1 MNISLL
7 PGVNPAFAATVLEP
21 SAAWRFPAYARAFFR
36 RNTDTGEHSSPPLL
50 TGHWFSQALKP
61 LLPAA
66 FVEWRYFSIIS
77 PAFHGIVGLALF
89 NPFSRFEQIAE
100 SGLLFIL
107 AGAFDMPP
115 TAAALREQATNG
127 QLRQICWMHLFPTAS
142 LSLVGPGDTT
152 LRALHN
158 GVQLDVG
165 QLAPNHGTVHL
176 SSESGLALSLN
187 HTGLDGTAIE
197 PCFADDLRRVAG
209 AHWIVYN
216 PSPIARTSG
225 EIAMTRQFVR
235 DLVPQ
240 QQDRWPS
247 HASAA
252 LAGDPAAGSIDVRWH
267 NANGYYEHSFGLNPL
282 LLHGWDF
289 LFVPNAERR
298 QGLVLQTYLRSKV
311 LRYIEV
317 FWNEEGVQRYTRFT
331 AEQMRL
337 EWHAPATDPEIG
349 VVLPGKRT
357 LSAHKPGLRL
367 EVENTLPHQIPFLR
381 PEKLAVRHFFIS
393 EQIGFCSWRLT
404 DDSGRVLAE
413 EHEQPAGG
421 EIAHLRLNVPGYPG
435 YPNR

>member
-1 MNISLL
+1 MNMSFL

-21 SAAWRFPAYARAFFR
+21 SAAWRFPAYARAFFSR
-36 RNTDTGEHSSPPLL
+36 DTETSGQADPPLL
-50 TGHWFSQALKP
+50 TARWLNRTLKP
-61 LLPAA
+61 LLPATY
-66 FVEWRYFSIIS
+66 VEWRYFSIIS

-89 NPFSRFEQIAE
+89 NPFQRFEQIAE

-107 AGAFDMPP
+107 AGAFDVPP
-115 TAAALREQATNG
+115 TADALHAQAARGALRH
-127 QLRQICWMHLFPTAS
+127 ICWMHLFPTAS
-142 LSLVGPGDTT
+142 LSLVGPDETT
-152 LRALHN
+152 LRALHD
-158 GVQLDVG
+158 GVRLDVG

-176 SSESGLALSLN
+176 SSESGLALSLS
-187 HTGLDGTAIE
+187 HTGLEGTAIE

-235 DLVPQ
+235 DLVPGQ
-240 QQDRWPS
+240 QSRWPS

-252 LAGDPAAGSIDVRWH
+252 LAGDPVAGSIDVHWQD
-267 NANGYYEHSFGLNPL
+267 ANGYYEHSFGLNPL

-298 QGLVLQTYLRSKV
+298 QGLVLQTYLRSEV

-317 FWNEEGVQRYTRFT
+317 FWNEAGSQRYTRFT
-331 AEQMRL
+331 ADQMRL
-337 EWHAPATDPEIG
+337 EWHAAAPDPDIG

-357 LSAHKPGLRL
+357 LSARKPGLRL
-367 EVENTLPHQIPFLR
+367 EVENTLPYQIPFLR

-393 EQIGFCSWRLT
+393 EQIGFCSWRLS

-421 EIAHLRLNVPGYPG
+421 EVAHLRLNVPGQA
-435 YPNR
+435 NR